1 MNLYADL
8 EIKKCYE
15 NFFENRASDFGRLVT
30 LKRREIGHVNLP
42 KGTAK
47 KGLTNQSREITGD
60 EKSELRELIK
70 PRISSDVGTF
80 TKFQFV
86 WEWLAQ
92 RDPRLF
98 EQLEN
103 YKICFDG
110 IWAQEQAATHKP
122 ELKHH
127 RPSETWLRGARR
139 VNQRGQYKK

>member
-1 MNLYADL
+1 MQETADL

-15 NFFENRASDFGRLVT
+15 KFFENRSSDFGRLVT
-30 LKRREIGHVNLP
+30 LKRREIGQVNLP
-42 KGTAK
+42 KGIAK
-47 KGLTNQSREITGD
+47 KGLANQNREITTD

-70 PRISSDVGTF
+70 PHTSSDISTF
-80 TKFQFV
+80 TKFKSV

-92 RDPRLF
+92 RDSWLL

-103 YKICFDG
+103 YKTCFDG

-127 RPSETWLRGARR
+127 RPSETWLKGVRR